1 MILDC
6 YKLSMKFRKNKDQSG
21 LFDFIDRVQELSNR
35 ASSLDKLNK
44 LIDFEVFRPKLLEI
58 LDYGQHEKG
67 GRPPWEAVLMLKVL
81 IIQRYYDLS
90 EEETEFQILD
100 RFSFQRFLGLSVGDA
115 VPDKNTILDF
125 KQRLGPEGMKALFE
139 LFGTLL
145 AEQGLV
151 GKGGKII
158 DASFVDAPRRRVSE
172 ESLKRLSRKARSHVD
187 EDARWAKKGN
197 ETHFGYKNHAKC
209 DAASKFVEDFEVT
222 SAEVHDSNTLEDLL
236 DENVQSLYADSAYKS
251 AEIDELLGKVKN
263 MIHQK
268 GYRNHPLSD
277 FQKQI
282 NTLKSTV
289 RCRVEHFFGFQA
301 NSLGADWI
309 RTIGSERAGFE
320 IGLSNLV
327 YNLCRCVQLG
337 AMMK

>member
-1 MILDC
+1 M
-6 YKLSMKFRKNKDQSG
+6 
-21 LFDFIDRVQELSNR
+21 FDFIDRVQELSSR

-58 LDYGQHEKG
+58 LDYGQHEKV

-115 VPDKNTILDF
+115 VPDKNTIWDF

-139 LFGTLL
+139 LFGTFL

-209 DAASKFVEDFEVT
+209 DAASKFVEDFEV
-222 SAEVHDSNTLEDLL
+222 
-236 DENVQSLYADSAYKS
+236 KS
-251 AEIDELLGKVKN
+251 AEIDELLGNGKVKN

-289 RCRVEHFFGFQA
+289 RCRVEHSFGFQA

>member
-1 MILDC
+1 
-6 YKLSMKFRKNKDQSG
+6 
-21 LFDFIDRVQELSNR
+21 
-35 ASSLDKLNK
+35 
-44 LIDFEVFRPKLLEI
+44 
-58 LDYGQHEKG
+58 
-67 GRPPWEAVLMLKVL
+67 
-81 IIQRYYDLS
+81 
-90 EEETEFQILD
+90 
-100 RFSFQRFLGLSVGDA
+100 
-115 VPDKNTILDF
+115 
-125 KQRLGPEGMKALFE
+125 
-139 LFGTLL
+139 
-145 AEQGLV
+145 
-151 GKGGKII
+151 
-158 DASFVDAPRRRVSE
+158 
-172 ESLKRLSRKARSHVD
+172 
-187 EDARWAKKGN
+187 
-197 ETHFGYKNHAKC
+197 
-209 DAASKFVEDFEVT
+209 
-222 SAEVHDSNTLEDLL
+222 
-236 DENVQSLYADSAYKS
+236 
-251 AEIDELLGKVKN
+251 